1 VTPYGPPVV
10 NRRWGCSSFVRIL
23 FSSANV
29 IMRISFSVARRR
41 SHKRLFREVKGS
53 YGGRKNLLR
62 LVKETVVRNRVFAY
76 RDRRNRKREFRAL
89 WIVRIK
95 AAAEMRGLSYSRFI
109 YGLTLVD
116 IKLNRKILSEMAI
129 HSPEVFDEVTTL
141 VREGLKKAGHAV

>member
-1 VTPYGPPVV
+1 
-10 NRRWGCSSFVRIL
+10 
-23 FSSANV
+23 
-29 IMRISFSVARRR
+29 MRISFSVARRR

-76 RDRRNRKREFRAL
+76 RDRRTRKREFRAL
-89 WIVRIK
+89 WIIRIK

-109 YGLTLVD
+109 YGLTLAD
-116 IKLNRKILSEMAI
+116 IKLNRKVLSEMAI

-141 VREGLKKAGHAV
+141 VREGLKKAGQAV